1 MRPRSKD
8 RCASH
13 QPPVLALFVGLFS
26 VLVGGCGSELGT
38 VSPLDLQ
45 TWVAGNGQAPAD
57 NDDSGTGSTTGGG
70 PGLLGLWSATPAVAG
85 VTEVRNEP
93 NDPNNNTNTSVPQTP
108 ANAKRLL
115 PWLEFCTGS
124 QEEGEALVQLCISMQ
139 AWTDGVIVPTQPGGE
154 WIFAELARRAPK
166 LEAIPG
172 ARVVRFESTRGL
184 DDPVRWEAIAQF
196 VRTIQNLTGT
206 QRFVLEVEYPLYG
219 YWEGQLILNL
229 EGLAA
234 GLRRLPPE
242 VDYVWYPAGLAN
254 GHQGWL
260 EAATPRALALWRT
273 IQSALPRVIFTAVGH
288 ACTPYHDIR
297 PWEQINNELLRTEGR
312 RTMEC
317 VNIGDSYPGI
327 WPLSRAH
334 EAAALVRTDEAFVW
348 CPSEDWPALSA
359 IFTQL
364 PPFGGEGQ

>member
-1 MRPRSKD
+1 MRPRNKD

-13 QPPVLALFVGLFS
+13 LPSVLALLAGLFS

-38 VSPLDLQ
+38 VSPLDLD
-45 TWVAGNGQAPAD
+45 TWIAGNGQAPAD
-57 NDDSGTGSTTGGG
+57 SDDTGTGSTTGGG

-93 NDPNNNTNTSVPQTP
+93 NDPNNNTNTTAPQTP
-108 ANAKRLL
+108 ATTKRLL

-124 QEEGEALVQLCISMQ
+124 QEEGETLVQLCVSMQ

-154 WIFAELARRAPK
+154 WIFAELAHRAPK

-172 ARVVRFESTRGL
+172 ARVVRFESTLRL
-184 DDPVRWEAIAQF
+184 DDPVRWEAVAQF
-196 VRTIQNLTGT
+196 VRTIQTLTGT

-219 YWEGQLILNL
+219 YWEGRVILDL

-242 VDYVWYPAGLAN
+242 VDYVWYPAGLAS
-254 GHQGWL
+254 GDQGWL
-260 EAATPRALALWRT
+260 KEATPRALALWRT
-273 IQSALPRVIFTAVGH
+273 IQSALPHVMFVATGPAN
-288 ACTPYHDIR
+288 TPYHAGR
-297 PWEQINNELLRTEGR
+297 PWELINDERLHSEGR
-312 RTMEC
+312 RTMDS
-317 VNIGDSYPGI
+317 VYIGDSYPGL

-334 EAAALVRTDEAFVW
+334 EATALVRTDEAYVW
-348 CPSEDWPALSA
+348 CPREDWPALSA

-364 PPFGGEGQ
+364 PPFGGKNP